1 MGNLSCWLCWRISY
15 RGPWHIQHFGCQ
27 AYGTCFHS
35 FQILLLRKSGVVG
48 LHRTFSGSQFEC
60 GMYRNPVPS
69 GPFVRCRHRVGS
81 NIQVL
86 RCYLV
91 VHIRHFSNGWCNGF
105 SLPTIFLA
113 LYCCAYNCLPQRFLN
128 HSLYCNAGLSLFPMC
143 FPDKYSNC

>member
-1 MGNLSCWLCWRISY
+1 MISPSNSINTMKSHEDKVFERLFGNSGSQTAISPKG
-15 RGPWHIQHFGCQ
+15 RLVHENPIQ
-27 AYGTCFHS
+27 AA
-35 FQILLLRKSGVVG
+35 KSGVVG

-91 VHIRHFSNGWCNGF
+91 VHIRHFSNG
-105 SLPTIFLA
+105 
-113 LYCCAYNCLPQRFLN
+113 
-128 HSLYCNAGLSLFPMC
+128 
-143 FPDKYSNC
+143 